1 VKSGKAK
8 YVAVFHHSRLTSLPD
23 VQTVRESLPG
33 FPLSPIWGAYFGPA
47 GLPGPIVKRFH
58 DEVSKAMAAPDAG
71 ALFENAGLVPGDP
84 RPEHLSAK
92 MKEDIAAVARFVKA
106 AGIQPE

>member
-1 VKSGKAK
+1 MSG
-8 YVAVFHHSRLTSLPD
+8 FRLRLAPMTPA
-23 VQTVRESLPG
+23 LPG
-33 FPLSPIWGAYFGPA
+33 FPLLPIWGGYFAPA
-47 GLPGPIVKRFH
+47 GLPAPIVQRFH
-58 DEVSKAMAAPDAG
+58 DEVSKAMAAPEVS
-71 ALFENAGLVPGDP
+71 ALFEKAGLVPGAP